1 MKTLDDVIR
10 GYRSATIDGRDL
22 TRLAMFIPAERLPE
36 LDMELKPGVEHTP
49 EDFTR
54 ENVLKQLKEDV
65 AFGFKKALDQRAL
78 SAGLMH
84 QVVGM
89 WNWILEEGLQDFSD
103 DKYAYYGLPLFRATA
118 VKYGF
123 PNPIGD
129 DNGDEDKYREQ
140 W

>member
-10 GYRSATIDGRDL
+10 DYRSEAIDGRDL

-36 LDMELKPGVEHTP
+36 LDLELKPGVEHIA

-65 AFGFKKALDQRAL
+65 AFGFKKALDQRGI
-78 SAGLMH
+78 SASLMYE
-84 QVVGM
+84 VVSM
-89 WNWILEEGLQDFSD
+89 WNWILEEGLQDFD
-103 DKYAYYGLPLFRATA
+103 QYAQYGLPLFRSTA
-118 VKYGF
+118 AKYGF

-129 DNGDEDKYREQ
+129 DIGDEDKYRDQ
-140 W
+140 WG